1 MTEVAL
7 VDEDWK
13 PSQGDLSE
21 SKARGG
27 CVGQSEVVLNVVKLR
42 FFV

>member
-1 MTEVAL
+1 VTEVAL

-27 CVGQSEVVLNVVKLR
+27 CGTK
-42 FFV
+42 